1 MNYNK
6 ITMKNLPESE
16 RPYERLMKY
25 GASSLSDAEL
35 IAILLKSGTK
45 EENVID
51 VAKRVLLSSVGN
63 YSGLGNLMYMDYPDF
78 IKINGIGKV
87 KAITLLA
94 SVELGR
100 RIALDK
106 KESSVNFYE
115 PSTVA
120 DYFMDEMAP
129 YEVEYFYMLLLD
141 VSNKLIAKINISKG
155 TVSETV
161 ASPREC
167 MKEALRYGAV
177 NIILMHNHPSGN
189 PTPSGADILMTERI
203 KRASELLDI
212 NLLDHIIIGSKCYV
226 SMKQEG
232 LID

>member
-6 ITMKNLPESE
+6 ISMKNLPESE
-16 RPYERLMKY
+16 RPYERLLKY

-35 IAILLKSGTK
+35 IAILLKTGTK
-45 EENVID
+45 DENVVDI
-51 VAKRVLLSSVGN
+51 AKRLLLSITGN
-63 YSGLGNLMYMDYPDF
+63 YSGLGNLMYMDYPDY
-78 IKINGIGKV
+78 IKIKGIGRV

-94 SVELGR
+94 AVELGR

-106 KESSVNFYE
+106 KESYVNFYK
-115 PSTVA
+115 PSSVA
-120 DYFMDEMAP
+120 EYFMDEMAP

-141 VSNKLIAKINISKG
+141 ASNSLIAKIKISKG
-155 TVSETV
+155 TVSETI

-189 PTPSGADILMTERI
+189 PTPSRADILMTEKI
-203 KRASELLDI
+203 SKACALMDI
-212 NLLDHIIIGSKCYV
+212 NLLDHIIIGSRCYV
-226 SMKQEG
+226 SMKEEG
-232 LID
+232 IID